1 MEENFINC
9 TDFNEN
15 FCVPTAFVDS
25 YLDSLSFMQV
35 KVFLYILRYSGEKKF
50 FCDIAKDL
58 DTDILEIKSTIEF
71 LKNVGLL
78 KSRIKLKKENKVS
91 PSIYETSLK
100 YKKSDPTFV
109 VNRVNSS
116 SEISFLMKEAQNV
129 LGRPISN
136 LDCAALIMFH
146 DIDGLPIAVILML
159 LQYVVCIGKSNMRY
173 IEKVASSWGKEGIDT
188 IEKAEKKIKK
198 LQNQERAWEKVRNLL
213 ELGNRAPTEKEKECC
228 FNWVNN
234 LKVPLDLIKEAYD
247 RCITLKGKYIVSY
260 IDAIIKDWS
269 SKKITNKDE
278 LKEYSPKSA
287 KSKKGGDSSYN
298 IEEYLK
304 VMDTFA

>member
-9 TDFNEN
+9 TDFNES
-15 FCVPTAFVDS
+15 FSVPIAFIDS

-58 DTDILEIKSTIEF
+58 DTDVLEIKSTIEF
-71 LKNVGLL
+71 LKNIGLL
-78 KSRIKLKKENKVS
+78 KSKIKLKKEKKAA

-109 VNRVNSS
+109 VNRINSS
-116 SEISFLMKEAQNV
+116 SEISFLMKEAQNI

-146 DIDGLPIAVILML
+146 DTDGLPIAVILML
-159 LQYVVCIGKSNMRY
+159 LQYVISIGKSNMRY

-198 LQNQERAWEKVRNLL
+198 LQSQEKAWEKVRNLL
-213 ELGNRAPTEKEKECC
+213 ELGSRAPTEKEKECC

-247 RCITLKGKYIVSY
+247 RCIMLKGKYIVSY
-260 IDAIIKDWS
+260 IDAIIKDWN
-269 SKKITNKDE
+269 SKKINSKDR
-278 LKEYSPKSA
+278 LKEYNLKI
-287 KSKKGGDSSYN
+287 SKTKRGSSSSYN